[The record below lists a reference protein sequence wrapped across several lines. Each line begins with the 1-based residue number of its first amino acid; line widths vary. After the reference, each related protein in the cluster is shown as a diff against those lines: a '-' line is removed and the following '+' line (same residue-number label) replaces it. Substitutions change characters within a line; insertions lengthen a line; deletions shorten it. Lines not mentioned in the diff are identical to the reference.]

1 MNRNS
6 AKEITK
12 QKHPRGPRM
21 QIKYLLAALV
31 FLTTSLTAFATNY
44 AQENAAYRNNDYGTA
59 MAQLAP
65 LAAQGDADA
74 QMLVGFMYQNGKGV
88 PQDYAEAMKWYKLA
102 ANKGNNTASFNLGI
116 MYEQG
121 LGMPIDPQ
129 EAFHW
134 FQISAN
140 AGNIQ
145 SQSKLGFLYG
155 TGKGTAQNY
164 KLALHWTALAAKG
177 GDAGASRNL
186 PIVFYKA
193 VPPETIAY
201 NRFGIVFQSNNNDGS
216 TTTYLVTSNPS
227 MAVMLNTASKASATR
242 LVAAGTLRNCR
253 RLVPEHVDLL
263 QDQAMKIKVAVDE
276 LGVASRL
283 ATPGTSPLTSMTTD
297 QREGLASSSKFA
309 DFVDQAGDAPYYSCS
324 ATQ

>member
-6 AKEITK
+6 AEATTK
-12 QKHPRGPRM
+12 QKHDMEPRM
-21 QIKYLLAALV
+21 QIKYLIAAFA
-31 FLTTSLTAFATNY
+31 FLTASHTAFATNY
-44 AQENAAYRNNDYGTA
+44 AQENVAYRNKDYGTA

-121 LGMPIDPQ
+121 LGVPIDLQ
-129 EAFHW
+129 EAFRW

-155 TGKGTAQNY
+155 TGKGTARNY

-186 PIVFYKA
+186 PIVFHKA
-193 VPPETIAY
+193 VSPEAISY
-201 NRFGIVFQSNNNDGS
+201 SRFQIVFQDTDNDGS
-216 TTTYLVTSNPS
+216 TMTYLITRNPS
-227 MAVMLNTASKASATR
+227 MAVMVNTASKTSATR
-242 LVAAGTLRNCR
+242 LVTTGNLRNCR
-253 RLVPEHVDLL
+253 RLVPEHVDIL
-263 QDQAMKIKVAVDE
+263 QDRAMKIKIAVGE
-276 LGVASRL
+276 LGVANRL
-283 ATPGTSPLTSMTTD
+283 ATPGTSPLSSLSTN
-297 QREGLASSSKFA
+297 QREALESGSRFA
-309 DFVDQAGDAPYYSCS
+309 DFVDQAGGAPYYSCGP
-324 ATQ
+324 AQ

>member
-1 MNRNS
+1 MIHNS
-6 AKEITK
+6 AVTIAKK
-12 QKHPRGPRM
+12 KHYTGPRN
-21 QIKYLLAALV
+21 QVKFLIVASALLIANHA
-31 FLTTSLTAFATNY
+31 AFATNY
-44 AQENAAYRNNDYGTA
+44 AQENAAYRNKDYAAA

-88 PQDYAEAMKWYKLA
+88 PQDYAEAMRLYKLA
-102 ANKGNNTASFNLGI
+102 ANKGNNNASFNLGI
-116 MYEQG
+116 MYQQG
-121 LGMPIDPQ
+121 IGVPIDLQ
-129 EAFHW
+129 EAFRW

-145 SQSKLGFLYG
+145 AQSKLGFLYG
-155 TGKGTAQNY
+155 TGKGVAQNY

-177 GDAGASRNL
+177 GDAGASSNL

-193 VPPETIAY
+193 ISPETIAY
-201 NRFGIVFQSNNNDGS
+201 SRYRIVFQNSNNDGS

-227 MAVMLNTASKASATR
+227 MAVMANAASKASATR
-242 LVAAGTLRNCR
+242 MVAAGTLRNCR
-253 RLVPEHVDLL
+253 RLVPEHVDFL
-263 QDQAMKIKVAVDE
+263 QDQAMKIKIAVGE

-283 ATPGTSPLTSMTTD
+283 ATPGTSPLNSMSTD
-297 QREGLASSSKFA
+297 QREGLESSSRFA
-309 DFVDQAGDAPYYSCS
+309 DFVDQAGGAPYYSCN

>member
-1 MNRNS
+1 MR
-6 AKEITK
+6 
-12 QKHPRGPRM
+12 
-21 QIKYLLAALV
+21 IKYLLAALL
-31 FLTTSLTAFATNY
+31 FLIANHTAFATNY
-44 AQENAAYRNNDYGTA
+44 AQENSAYRNKDYGTA
-59 MAQLAP
+59 MAQLEP

-102 ANKGNNTASFNLGI
+102 ANKGNNIASFNLGI

-121 LGMPIDPQ
+121 LGVSIDPQ
-129 EAFHW
+129 EAFRW
-134 FQISAN
+134 FEISAN

-164 KLALHWTALAAKG
+164 KLALHWTALAAKS
-177 GDAGASRNL
+177 GDTGASRNL

-193 VPPETIAY
+193 VSPETIAY
-201 NRFGIVFQSNNNDGS
+201 NRFRIVFQDSSNDGS
-216 TTTYLVTSNPS
+216 TTTYLITSNPS
-227 MAVMLNTASKASATR
+227 MAVMVNTASRASATR

-263 QDQAMKIKVAVDE
+263 QDRAMKIKIAVGE
-276 LGVASRL
+276 LGVANRL
-283 ATPGTSPLTSMTTD
+283 ATPGTSPLSSLSTN
-297 QREGLASSSKFA
+297 QREALESGSRFA
-309 DFVDQAGDAPYYSCS
+309 DFVDQAGGAPYYSCGE
-324 ATQ
+324 AQ